1 MSRILSDKERSIL
14 LKAYK
19 DDRMKEAPANISDK
33 TLIENYGTNEQKKLL
48 SGFTPTEPAPKG
60 TENKARENKGA
71 NPEPP
76 ANGGNTGSGYGA
88 GADKGSEEEDKIKAE
103 KELEYQKSEY
113 FRLYGEN
120 PNEAFTVDEIRA
132 ANLTKEKENTAKTED
147 ATAYLDAFNE
157 YVRLHDGKTPN
168 SELTTEQLKEANS
181 KKVEELKNTPKVQD
195 ITQVPE
201 GASVTPEKKDGTVF
215 FKGQEMIKLRN
226 VKTGETRLYPK
237 QTYLRF
243 MLGRVY
249 ENQWI
254 PYEEPDEVKNL

>member
-1 MSRILSDKERSIL
+1 MSRILSDKDRAVL

-19 DDRMKEAPANISDK
+19 DDRMKDAPANISDK

-48 SGFTPTEPAPKG
+48 SGLAPTEPAPKG
-60 TENKARENKGA
+60 TENKTSENKGA

-76 ANGGNTGSGYGA
+76 ANGGETGSGDD
-88 GADKGSEEEDKIKAE
+88 ADKGSEEEDRIKAE
-103 KELEYQKSEY
+103 RVLENEKSEY

-168 SELTTEQLKEANS
+168 SELTTEQLKEANA
-181 KKVEELKNTPKVQD
+181 KKVEELKNAPKVQD
-195 ITQVPE
+195 IPQVPDQPKE
-201 GASVTPEKKDGTVF
+201 TPEKKEGAIF

-226 VKTGETRLYPK
+226 VKTGDTRLYPK
-237 QTYLRF
+237 ATYLRF
-243 MLGRVY
+243 MLGRVS
-249 ENQWI
+249 ENQWV

>member
-1 MSRILSDKERSIL
+1 MSRILNDKDRAELMAKYKEDR
-14 LKAYK
+14 LK
-19 DDRMKEAPANISDK
+19 DAPHNITDK

-60 TENKARENKGA
+60 TENKASENKGT

-76 ANGGNTGSGYGA
+76 ANGGNTGSGDGA
-88 GADKGSEEEDKIKAE
+88 GADKGSEEEGKIKAE

-157 YVRLHDGKTPN
+157 YVRLHDGKAPN
-168 SELTTEQLKEANS
+168 SELTTGQLVEANN
-181 KKVEELKNTPKVQD
+181 KRVEELKKVRAAPAQKAAAKVEANNTVKGVDMVELYNTKTNETKLFSRFTWENYMSGKEKDWQLKPTEPEEVQ
-195 ITQVPE
+195 
-201 GASVTPEKKDGTVF
+201 G
-215 FKGQEMIKLRN
+215 L
-226 VKTGETRLYPK
+226 
-237 QTYLRF
+237 
-243 MLGRVY
+243 
-249 ENQWI
+249 
-254 PYEEPDEVKNL
+254 

>member
-19 DDRMKEAPANISDK
+19 DDRMKDAPANISDK

-60 TENKARENKGA
+60 TENKASENKGA

-76 ANGGNTGSGYGA
+76 ANGGNTGSGDD
-88 GADKGSEEEDKIKAE
+88 ADKGSDEEYRIKAE
-103 KELEYQKSEY
+103 RVLENEKSEY

-195 ITQVPE
+195 IPQVPE
-201 GASVTPEKKDGTVF
+201 GASGTPEKKDGTVF

-243 MLGRVY
+243 MLGRVS
-249 ENQWI
+249 ENQWV

>member
-1 MSRILSDKERSIL
+1 M
-14 LKAYK
+14 
-19 DDRMKEAPANISDK
+19 
-33 TLIENYGTNEQKKLL
+33 
-48 SGFTPTEPAPKG
+48 
-60 TENKARENKGA
+60 
-71 NPEPP
+71 
-76 ANGGNTGSGYGA
+76 
-88 GADKGSEEEDKIKAE
+88 
-103 KELEYQKSEY
+103 
-113 FRLYGEN
+113 
-120 PNEAFTVDEIRA
+120 
-132 ANLTKEKENTAKTED
+132 ED

-195 ITQVPE
+195 IPQVPE
-201 GASVTPEKKDGTVF
+201 GASGTPEKKDGTVF

-243 MLGRVY
+243 MLGRVS
-249 ENQWI
+249 ENQWV

>member
-19 DDRMKEAPANISDK
+19 DDRMKDAPANISDK

-48 SGFTPTEPAPKG
+48 SGLAPTEPAPKG
-60 TENKARENKGA
+60 TENKTSENKGA

-76 ANGGNTGSGYGA
+76 ANGGET
-88 GADKGSEEEDKIKAE
+88 GSEEEDRIKAE
-103 KELEYQKSEY
+103 RVLENEKSEY

-195 ITQVPE
+195 IPQVPE
-201 GASVTPEKKDGTVF
+201 GASGTPEKKDGTVF

-243 MLGRVY
+243 MLGRVS
-249 ENQWI
+249 ENQWV

>member
-19 DDRMKEAPANISDK
+19 DDRMKDAPANISDK

-60 TENKARENKGA
+60 TENKASENKGT

-76 ANGGNTGSGYGA
+76 ANGGNTGSGDGA
-88 GADKGSEEEDKIKAE
+88 GADKGSEDKIKAE

-195 ITQVPE
+195 IPQVPE
-201 GASVTPEKKDGTVF
+201 GASGTPEKKDGTVF

-243 MLGRVY
+243 MLGRVS
-249 ENQWI
+249 ENQWV

>member
-19 DDRMKEAPANISDK
+19 DDRMKDAPANISDK

-60 TENKARENKGA
+60 TENKASENKGA
-71 NPEPP
+71 NPETT
-76 ANGGNTGSGYGA
+76 ANGGETGSGDD
-88 GADKGSEEEDKIKAE
+88 ADKGSEEEDRIKAE
-103 KELEYQKSEY
+103 RVLENEKSEY

-195 ITQVPE
+195 IPQVPE
-201 GASVTPEKKDGTVF
+201 GASGAPEKKDGTVF

-243 MLGRVY
+243 MLGRVS
-249 ENQWI
+249 ENQWV

>member
-19 DDRMKEAPANISDK
+19 DDRMKDAPANISDK

-60 TENKARENKGA
+60 TENKASENKGA

-76 ANGGNTGSGYGA
+76 ANGGNTGSGDGA
-88 GADKGSEEEDKIKAE
+88 GADKGSEEEDRIKADRV
-103 KELEYQKSEY
+103 LENEKSEY

-195 ITQVPE
+195 IPQVPE
-201 GASVTPEKKDGTVF
+201 GASGTPEKKDGKIF

-243 MLGRVY
+243 MLGRVS
-249 ENQWI
+249 ENQWV

>member
-1 MSRILSDKERSIL
+1 MSRILSDKDRAVL

-19 DDRMKEAPANISDK
+19 DDRMKDAPANISDK

-48 SGFTPTEPAPKG
+48 SGLAPTEPAPKG
-60 TENKARENKGA
+60 TENKTSENKGA

-76 ANGGNTGSGYGA
+76 ANGGETGSGDD
-88 GADKGSEEEDKIKAE
+88 ADKGGEDEEKLKAY
-103 KELEYQKSEY
+103 KELAYQRGEY
-113 FRLYGEN
+113 FRLHGVN
-120 PNEAFTVDEIRA
+120 ADEAFTADEIRA

-181 KKVEELKNTPKVQD
+181 KKVEELKNTPKVRD
-195 ITQVPE
+195 IPQVPDQPKE
-201 GASVTPEKKDGTVF
+201 TPEKKDGAIF

-226 VKTGETRLYPK
+226 VKTGDTRLYPK
-237 QTYLRF
+237 ATYLRF
-243 MLGRVY
+243 MLGRVS
-249 ENQWI
+249 ENQWV